1 MAEPATAVRET
12 ANTANPQPSW
22 THGSFWWNELMA
34 HDSERARNFYAQTI
48 GWEFEPMPMPEGGTY
63 WIAKLG
69 DKMIGGIFE
78 LREECHDQMPEI
90 WMPYLAVDDV
100 EARVEKARA
109 AGATLMRPLFDVPNI
124 GRIAMLREP
133 GGAMVGWITP
143 AMR

>member
-1 MAEPATAVRET
+1 
-12 ANTANPQPSW
+12 
-22 THGSFWWNELMA
+22 
-34 HDSERARNFYAQTI
+34 
-48 GWEFEPMPMPEGGTY
+48 
-63 WIAKLG
+63 
-69 DKMIGGIFE
+69 
-78 LREECHDQMPEI
+78 MPEI